1 MLKNW
6 KKHQNGLLSISLTII
21 LLISIIGCSNDKVV
35 KSEIYY
41 LDFGLNTT
49 HAVDSCH
56 KLFHYDMHL
65 HDTII
70 ENQEVLNEIYY
81 QIQRLKPIENNSNM
95 NYRIA
100 CALFMENGDTNVICL
115 STFGGIKYN
124 KQTMEDSKELFL
136 LFNELLYSD
145 SLSKS
150 YWSRDY

>member
-1 MLKNW
+1 M
-6 KKHQNGLLSISLTII
+6 
-21 LLISIIGCSNDKVV
+21 
-35 KSEIYY
+35 
-41 LDFGLNTT
+41 FP
-49 HAVDSCH
+49 VDSCH
-56 KLFHYDMHL
+56 KLFHYERL

-70 ENQEVLNEIYY
+70 ENQEVLNEIYN

-95 NYRIA
+95 DYRIT
-100 CALFMENGDTNVICL
+100 CALFMDNGDTNVICL